1 MGETHNKSIFCHF
14 CDHPKPGVNRSKYPF
29 DGLKIPKNWPKTPKN
44 DQNETLGAVKIAEND
59 NKSIFCHFCDP
70 LKSGVEGAEDSFDG
84 LKIAKIAP
92 KRQKRDT
99 RGLKDKGKGC
109 SIHFFTIINLLNQKT
124 TTKIVFS
131 GYYY

>member
-70 LKSGVEGAEDSFDG
+70 LKSGVERVGCPFIA
-84 LKIAKIAP
+84 LKITKNRP
-92 KRQKRDT
+92 KT
-99 RGLKDKGKGC
+99 P
-109 SIHFFTIINLLNQKT
+109 KT
-124 TTKIVFS
+124 PKMRL
-131 GYYY
+131 